1 MATIIIGTI
10 TLLAFTLA
18 IWKLIHDGKKGS
30 SVCGSCSACGS
41 ATTCGKKYILSSK
54 RTQKESH

>member
-18 IWKLIHDGKKGS
+18 IWKLIRDGKKGS
-30 SVCGSCSACGS
+30 SVCGSCGACSSAS
-41 ATTCGKKYILSSK
+41 TCGKKYILSS
-54 RTQKESH
+54 QKESH